1 MLYEDIL
8 DIKLSD
14 KDKEAL
20 SDQMGLLL
28 ETPFDRN
35 SKTYA
40 DAILKSAI
48 PIQAIQDC
56 LFNSSLPF
64 CIVRNLPV
72 DTFGSNGKP
81 TAHDLTSAVLVGITH
96 AIGLDHF
103 GYPEEKDGAI
113 LQDVHPIEGWEDTLS
128 NAGRILFNLHVESPF
143 LPRAARPEAAALIA
157 INNDAQSATRIA
169 IVEQINSALAPEVI
183 ETLRQPL
190 FTYRHDQSF
199 SVNGYTLI
207 SPPSPFLKTIDGFEE
222 SRCAIF
228 TNALNAQAEAAV
240 QAWKQKA
247 EETAFNLVLNP
258 GELLIFNNYRCVHG
272 RDAVTGRRWLKRVYG
287 SRVVDLA
294 DDAGLVSVWSAVG
307 STSTDHSF

>member
-1 MLYEDIL
+1 MLYTDIL
-8 DIKLSD
+8 DITLTD
-14 KDKEAL
+14 KDRDTL
-20 SDQMGLLL
+20 RDQIGLLL
-28 ETPFDRN
+28 ETPFDRH
-35 SKTYA
+35 SKAYA
-40 DAILKSAI
+40 NAIIQSVL
-48 PIQAIQDC
+48 PLQAIHDSV
-56 LFNSSLPF
+56 FNSRLPF

-72 DTFGSNGKP
+72 DTFGANGRP
-81 TAHDLTSAVLVGITH
+81 TAHDLTSAILVGITH
-96 AIGLDHF
+96 AIGLNHF
-103 GYPEEKDGAI
+103 GYPEEKAGAI

-128 NAGRILFNLHVESPF
+128 NAGRVLFNLHVESPF

-169 IVEQINSALAPEVI
+169 IVEQINEALAPQVI

-207 SPPSPFLKTIDGFEE
+207 SPPSPFLKTLDGFEE

-228 TNALNAQAEAAV
+228 TNALNSQAEEAV

-247 EETAFNLVLNP
+247 EETAFNLILNP

-272 RDAVTGRRWLKRVYG
+272 RDAVSGRRWLKRVYG
-287 SRVVDLA
+287 SRSLELA
-294 DDAGLVSVWSAVG
+294 DAAGLVSVWSAVG
-307 STSTDHSF
+307 SAVIDHSF

>member
-1 MLYEDIL
+1 MLYNDIL
-8 DIKLSD
+8 DITLTD
-14 KDKEAL
+14 EDRVAL
-20 SDQMGLLL
+20 SDSIGLLL
-28 ETPFDRN
+28 ETPFDRT

-40 DAILKSAI
+40 DAVLKSALPVQTI
-48 PIQAIQDC
+48 HDC
-56 LFNSSLPF
+56 LFNSRLPF

-72 DTFGSNGKP
+72 DTFGTNGKP
-81 TAHDLTSAVLVGITH
+81 TAHDLTSAILVGITH
-96 AIGLDHF
+96 AIGLNHF

-169 IVEQINSALAPEVI
+169 IVEQINHALAPEVI
-183 ETLRQPL
+183 ETLRKPL

-199 SVNGYTLI
+199 AVNGYTLI

-228 TNALNAQAEAAV
+228 TNALNSQAGAAV
-240 QAWKQKA
+240 HAWKQKA

-258 GELLIFNNYRCVHG
+258 GEMLIFNNYRCVHG

-287 SRVVDLA
+287 SRTLDLA
-294 DDAGLVSVWSAVG
+294 DDADLVSVWSAVG
-307 STSTDHSF
+307 SPSTDHAF